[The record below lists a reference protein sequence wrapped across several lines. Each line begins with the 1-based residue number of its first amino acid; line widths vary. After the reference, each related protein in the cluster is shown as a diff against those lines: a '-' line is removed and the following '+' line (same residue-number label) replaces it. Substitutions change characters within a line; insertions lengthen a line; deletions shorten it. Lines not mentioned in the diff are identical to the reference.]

1 MPARARDLLFLLP
14 FPLLTESQTVW
25 SPLPHQAQKHLLSGP
40 VKVTTFSKRVF
51 VNTIQLKIL
60 RSKDDPEVSG

>member
-1 MPARARDLLFLLP
+1 MPAGARDLLFLLP
-14 FPLLTESQTVW
+14 FLLLTESQMVW
-25 SPLPHQAQKHLLSGP
+25 FPPYQAQKHLLSGP

-60 RSKDDPEVSG
+60 RSEDDPEVSR